1 MNIQNMIKQA
11 QKMQSDIMN
20 KKEEINKKIFPGKSE
35 MVDVEINGKKEVVK
49 VEIKN
54 KDNFEIE
61 DLEILEDMIL
71 IALNDAFKKVDE
83 EVQSKLGSMTSG
95 LPDIF

>member
-35 MVDVEINGKKEVVK
+35 MVYVEVNGKKEIIK

-54 KDNFEIE
+54 KDAFDKD

-71 IALNDAFKKVDE
+71 IALNDAFKGVDAE
-83 EVQSKLGSMTSG
+83 IQSKLGNVASG